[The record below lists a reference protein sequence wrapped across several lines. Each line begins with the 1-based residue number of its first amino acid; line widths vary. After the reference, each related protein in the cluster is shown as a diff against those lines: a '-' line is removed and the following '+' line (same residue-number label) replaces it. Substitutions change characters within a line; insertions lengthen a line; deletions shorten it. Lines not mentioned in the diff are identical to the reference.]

1 MLDENLKQF
10 HPKIRAVILKSF
22 KAHDFYN
29 DSTDMRSKFDFVQQI
44 ADCSQDIIHKQC
56 LKYIDD
62 YAIEEYGLN
71 YLRAMIVNENERLQS
86 KKKRKKHNQKLP
98 PRRQI

>member
-10 HPKIRAVILKSF
+10 HPKVRSTIKKAF
-22 KAHDFYN
+22 KAHDYYN
-29 DSTDMRSKFDFVQQI
+29 DNAGMRSQLSFVQEI
-44 ADCSQDIIHKQC
+44 AECSQDIIHKQC

-71 YLRAMIVNENERLQS
+71 YLRAMIVNENERLKS
-86 KKKRKKHNQKLP
+86 KRKRKKHSQKLP
-98 PRRQI
+98 PRRQV